1 MKNEKH
7 KKEYDI
13 KPFGSEFPRC
23 KQRRIAIRGCLK
35 SAFGFND
42 VINIV
47 LAPTGKP
54 VGYKDFA
61 IF

>member
-1 MKNEKH
+1 MYD
-7 KKEYDI
+7 KK
-13 KPFGSEFPRC
+13 
-23 KQRRIAIRGCLK
+23 RGCLK
-35 SAFGFND
+35 SAFDFND

-54 VGYKDFA
+54 VGYMGVT